1 VESTKAG
8 TPSGRS
14 GQGTGLLSIH
24 DLPGGLPVIDFELEP
39 ELLELRERVRTF
51 IREVVIPEEPRDVTS
66 HGTEDSL
73 RAELQEKAR
82 EWGVFAPQI
91 SEELGGLGLDHRGTA
106 VILEES
112 GYSLLGAQALNCAA
126 PDEGTIHMLDVIADR
141 AQREQYLAPLAAG
154 RVRSCFSMTEP
165 APGAGSDPSM
175 LLTKATRNGSGWVID
190 GRKWFIT
197 GAEGAAF
204 TVCMA
209 MTDEG
214 ATMFLVDADNPGYR
228 IERVIDATDR
238 AFPGGHAEVT
248 FENCEVPGSAVLGEV
263 GEGFRYAQVRL
274 APARLTHCE
283 RWLGTARRAFDISL
297 DYVNGREAFGQPLGE
312 LGMVQEKLAR
322 SVIDIEASRS
332 MIWRCAWALDRGE
345 PAKHESSMAKV
356 FVAEAVNR
364 VVDNAVQV
372 CGATGIS
379 GDAPLAR
386 MMNELRPFRIYDGP
400 TETHLWSIAR
410 RTLRAH
416 AARPAQ
422 AAAGT

>member
-1 VESTKAG
+1 
-8 TPSGRS
+8 
-14 GQGTGLLSIH
+14 
-24 DLPGGLPVIDFELEP
+24 VIDFELDP
-39 ELLELRERVRTF
+39 ELLELRERVRDF
-51 IREVVIPEEPRDVTS
+51 IREVVIPEEPRDVS
-66 HGTEDSL
+66 VHGTDEAL

-91 SEELGGLGLDHRGTA
+91 STELGGLGLDHRGTA
-106 VILEES
+106 VILEEA
-112 GYSLLGAQALNCAA
+112 GYSLLGAQALHCAA
-126 PDEGTIHMLDVIADR
+126 PDEGTIHMLDLIASPE
-141 AQREQYLAPLAAG
+141 QRERYLVPLAAG
-154 RVRSCFSMTEP
+154 EVRSCFSMTEP
-165 APGAGSDPSM
+165 APGAGSDPTM
-175 LLTKATRNGSGWVID
+175 LLTKATRTGSGWSIS

-197 GAEGAAF
+197 GAAGAAF

-214 ATMFLVDADNPGYR
+214 ATMFLVDTENPGFR
-228 IERVIDATDR
+228 IERVIEATDR
-238 AFPGGHAEVT
+238 AFPGGHAEVS
-248 FENCEVPGSAVLGEV
+248 FADCEVPESAVLGEV

-297 DYVNGREAFGQPLGE
+297 DYVSGREAFGQPLGE
-312 LGMVQEKLAR
+312 LGMIQEKIAR
-322 SVIDIEASRS
+322 SLLDIEASRS

-345 PAKHESSMAKV
+345 AAKHESSMAKV

-364 VVDNAVQV
+364 VADRAVQV
-372 CGATGIS
+372 CGATGVS

-386 MMNELRPFRIYDGP
+386 MLNELRPFRIYDGP

-410 RTLRAH
+410 RTLRGH

-422 AAAGT
+422 AAAGP